1 MKLLV
6 ALDTSEHSMAAL
18 AEVRR
23 LSWPVGTKVT
33 LLSVVRTDVYAYA
46 DFYAPAVI
54 AIEGLVTEDRKRAE
68 AFLAEQA
75 KSLAPLDVETRVE
88 LGDAR
93 LGICDV
99 ARELAADWV
108 IVGSHGRRGFQ
119 KLVLGSVASHV
130 VTHAPCS
137 VLVVKHPARG
147 GGGAS

>member
-6 ALDTSEHSMAAL
+6 AVDTSEHSKAAL

-23 LSWPVGTKVT
+23 LSWPDKSEIT
-33 LLSVVRTDVYAYA
+33 LLTVVRTDLYAYA
-46 DFYAPAVI
+46 DFYAPVVTAL
-54 AIEGLVTEDRKRAE
+54 EGLLAEDRKRAA

-75 KSLAPLDVETRVE
+75 KELAPRAVATRVE

-93 LGICDV
+93 MVICDV
-99 ARELAADWV
+99 AKEVEADWV

-130 VTHAPCS
+130 VTHASCS
-137 VLVVKHPARG
+137 VLVVKRHDGRR
-147 GGGAS
+147 S

>member
-6 ALDTSEHSMAAL
+6 ALDTSEHSRAAL

-23 LSWPVGTKVT
+23 LSWPAGTNVT
-33 LLSVVRTDVYAYA
+33 LLSVVRADLYVYA
-46 DFYAPAVI
+46 DFYAPVATE
-54 AIEGLVTEDRKRAE
+54 IEGLVAEDRKRAE

-75 KSLAPLDVETRVE
+75 KALAPLAVGTRVE
-88 LGDAR
+88 QGDAR
-93 LGICDV
+93 MVICDV
-99 ARELAADWV
+99 ARELACDWV

-137 VLVVKHPARG
+137 VLVVKRPPPKP
-147 GGGAS
+147 

>member
-6 ALDTSEHSMAAL
+6 ALDTSEHSRAAL

-23 LSWPVGTKVT
+23 LSWPAGTRVT
-33 LLSVVRTDVYAYA
+33 LLSVVRTDLFVYA
-46 DFYAPAVI
+46 DFYAPVVTE
-54 AIEGLVTEDRKRAE
+54 IEGLVAEDRKRAE

-75 KSLAPLDVETRVE
+75 KALAPFAVETRVE
-88 LGDAR
+88 QGDAR
-93 LGICDV
+93 MVICDV
-99 ARELAADWV
+99 AKELAADWV

-137 VLVVKHPARG
+137 VLVVKRPPPKP
-147 GGGAS
+147 